1 LAETALDRTGFFN
14 IGIGPEREKTRF
26 ASEEDRFTVGD
37 RTPMGTNVDLNRA
50 AGDAA
55 APA

>member
-1 LAETALDRTGFFN
+1 LAETALDRTAFFN
-14 IGIGPEREKTRF
+14 TGIGPEREEARF

-37 RTPMGTNVDLNRA
+37 RTPIGTYVDLDRA
-50 AGDAA
+50 TVDAA